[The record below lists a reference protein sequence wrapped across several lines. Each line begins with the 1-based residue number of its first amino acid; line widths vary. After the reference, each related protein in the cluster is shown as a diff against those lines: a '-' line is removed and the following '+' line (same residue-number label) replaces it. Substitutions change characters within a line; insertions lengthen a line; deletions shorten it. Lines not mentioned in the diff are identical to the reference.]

1 MPKPLID
8 LCGLTASYH
17 YANEPVWQDLDLTLA
32 PGQFTA
38 LVGPT
43 GCGKSTLLKAILGL
57 VTCPVGTVQRRDGL
71 TIGYVPQH
79 ESISWQF
86 PVTVAQ
92 VVRMGRYRHTSWW
105 PWASR
110 EDQRQTAILLER
122 LGLTAYAHRHIS
134 ELSGGQQQRVFL
146 ARALIGKPQ
155 LLLLD
160 EPTAGVDMKT
170 QHDILHLLRELNRES
185 ITILLTTHDLNTIAS
200 HVPWVICFNRGIIAQ
215 GPPAAG
221 LTPTILRQTYDAQ
234 MTVVSQDGM
243 TFIANRSLV
252 HRHAD
257 KSAGRR
263 QAQRRAADGTA
274 S

>member
-1 MPKPLID
+1 VPAPLID
-8 LCGLTASYH
+8 IRDLSVSYDHEPLWKALNLTIMPS
-17 YANEPVWQDLDLTLA
+17 
-32 PGQFTA
+32 QFTA

-57 VTCPVGTVQRRDGL
+57 VACPSGTVQRREGL

-79 ESISWQF
+79 ASISWQF
-86 PVTVAQ
+86 PVTVEQ
-92 VVRMGRYRHTSWW
+92 VVRMGRYRRTTWW

-110 EDQRQTAILLER
+110 EDRRQSSLLLDR
-122 LGLTAYAHRHIS
+122 LGLAAYAQRHIS
-134 ELSGGQQQRVFL
+134 DLSGGQQQRVFL
-146 ARALIGKPQ
+146 ARALIGTPQ

-170 QHDILHLLRELNRES
+170 QHDVLHLLRELNGEGM
-185 ITILLTTHDLNTIAS
+185 TILLTTHDLNTIAS
-200 HVPWVICFNRGIIAQ
+200 HVPWVICFNRRIVAQ
-215 GPPAAG
+215 GPPAAV
-221 LTPTILRQTYDAQ
+221 LTPAILRQTYDAQ
-234 MTVVSQDGM
+234 MTVVSHDGM

-257 KSAGRR
+257 KLARPRS
-263 QAQRRAADGTA
+263 AQRRAVDGTA